1 MKAHPQNRHASRS
14 LAVALLAVALL
25 MAATIAAAFTRE
37 AEMEAARANSGL
49 HSRVLVAGA
58 AGEVGR
64 LIARRASE
72 QGYLVR
78 AASGDLRNARTAHQA
93 THGIDFVICGLA
105 HDAWDGPRTAELLGY
120 RDFFNLVNA
129 ARAARVRHFVLISSV
144 WSEGAANDRE
154 LIQWKIRAEE
164 YLKASGLSYSI
175 VSPGELSD
183 TRAGASGL
191 RVVSRAD
198 RRHPAS
204 VSRADLARV
213 AIDALRNPRARNKS
227 FAVFNDATAAPEAW
241 RKELYTLRRDAPV
254 AAEVAGMSPN
264 VGTTRG
270 NSRIVVPQPPRE
282 RLMIDEEAA
291 DEAPPVEWSATRA
304 SSP

>member
-1 MKAHPQNRHASRS
+1 MKANLQHRHASRS
-14 LAVALLAVALL
+14 AALALLAIALL

-58 AGEVGR
+58 AGETGR
-64 LIARRASE
+64 LIAQRASE
-72 QGYLVR
+72 QGFIVR
-78 AASGDLRNARTAHQA
+78 AASGDLRNARPAHQA

-105 HDAWDGPRTAELLGY
+105 HDVWEGPRTAELLGY

-129 ARAARVRHFVLISSV
+129 ARAARVRHFVLVSSV
-144 WSEGAANDRE
+144 WSEEPSKGEE
-154 LIQWKIRAEE
+154 LIPWKIRAEE
-164 YLKASGLSYSI
+164 YLKASGLSYTI
-175 VSPGELSD
+175 VSPGKLTD
-183 TRAGASGL
+183 ARAGASGL
-191 RVVSRAD
+191 RVVSRAAQ
-198 RRHPAS
+198 RHAAG

-227 FAVFNDATAAPEAW
+227 FAVFNDPAVAPEAW

-254 AAEVAGMSPN
+254 ASEVAGMPPN
-264 VGTTRG
+264 VGATRG
-270 NSRIVVPQPPRE
+270 NSRSVVPAPPRE

-291 DEAPPVEWSATRA
+291 DESPPLEWSATRA